1 MAMRPIDLQQVVV
14 KSVDV
19 ARETVQQQQLAAAA
33 QDTLV
38 AQQHKRSQLKTETVQ
53 QFEEAGAAAIHER
66 GARSGDS
73 WQEPDPE
80 EPADPQEDSVPQQQF
95 NAKNGLP
102 RPRVG
107 RHVDVQA

>member
-1 MAMRPIDLQQVVV
+1 MAMRPLDLQQVVV
-14 KSVDV
+14 KSLDV

-33 QDTLV
+33 QDTLA

-73 WQEPDPE
+73 RQQPDTEEAEEPDQ
-80 EPADPQEDSVPQQQF
+80 DVMVQQQV
-95 NAKNGLP
+95 NAKNGLA

-107 RHVDVQA
+107 RHVDMQA